1 MSTGITIEFFY
12 GCESMPR
19 PKGSKN
25 KPSRMVACLVTHDH
39 GALGECCRVMEA
51 LAAELEA
58 KLAERPVLKL
68 VREGKK

>member
-1 MSTGITIEFFY
+1 
-12 GCESMPR
+12 
-19 PKGSKN
+19 
-25 KPSRMVACLVTHDH
+25 MVACLVTHDH